1 MKSNTHQE
9 KMEKIV
15 SLCKRRG
22 FFYKGSEIYG
32 GMAGFFDY
40 GPLGVALKKNIEK
53 IWWNMFV
60 DSEENMFGVDATL
73 VMHPNVYQASGHAKN
88 FADPMVEDLKTN
100 KRYRADHIL
109 EENKIDVTGLT
120 PEQMNSLIK
129 EKGIKSPDGNLF
141 GEVTQFNM
149 MFQTFVGANADSESK
164 TYLRPETAQ
173 GIFTNYKN
181 VLDSFHPKLPFGI
194 GQIGKSFRNEIA
206 PRDFLFR
213 VREFSQMEV
222 EYFVAPETWESNFE
236 FFQKRVW
243 EFISAVGIDAKKVSE
258 LEVSPE
264 DRAHYSER
272 TIDFEFE
279 YPFGKK
285 ELYGLAYRTDY
296 DLKNHGEVSKVDLSF
311 FDEDKKER
319 FIPHVIEPSFG
330 LERTI
335 LAILSSAYS
344 EDEVNGETRVFL
356 KLIPEI
362 APYQFAVFPLLKNK
376 PELVEKAK
384 EVYSVL
390 KQRGVRVIFDDNGN
404 IGKRYRRQD
413 EIGTP
418 SCITIDYDT
427 LEDSTVTVRDRDT
440 GEQKRVKI
448 EEL

>member
-1 MKSNTHQE
+1 MKSQEHQE

-22 FFYKGSEIYG
+22 IFFKGSEIYG
-32 GMAGFFDY
+32 GLAGFFDY
-40 GPLGVALKKNIEK
+40 GPLGVMLKKNVES

-60 DSEENMFGVDATL
+60 DSPEDMYGIDAAL
-73 VMHPNVYQASGHAKN
+73 IMHPQTYQASGHAKN

-100 KRYRADHIL
+100 RRYRADHIL
-109 EENKIDVTGLT
+109 EEHGVDITGLT
-120 PEQMNSLIK
+120 PDQMNQIII
-129 EKGIKSPDGNLF
+129 ERAIKSPDGNPL

-149 MFQTFVGANADSESK
+149 MFQTFVGANSDSESK
-164 TYLRPETAQ
+164 TFLRPETAQ

-181 VLDSFHPKLPFGI
+181 VLDTLHPKLPFGI

-222 EYFVAPETWESNFE
+222 EYFVNPKDWEIYFE
-236 FFQKRVW
+236 KFQNKVW
-243 EFISAVGIDAKKVSE
+243 DFIKTVGIDSTKVSE
-258 LEVSPE
+258 LEVADE
-264 DRAHYSER
+264 DRAFYSKR

-296 DLKNHGEVSKVDLSF
+296 DLKGHGEVSKVDLSY
-311 FDEDKKER
+311 FDEETRER

-335 LAILSSAYS
+335 LAILASAYS

-356 KLIPEI
+356 KLKSEI
-362 APYQFAVFPLLKNK
+362 APYQYAVFPLLKNK
-376 PELVEKAK
+376 PDLVAKAK
-384 EVYSVL
+384 EVYRL
-390 KQRGVRVIFDDNGN
+390 LQAKGKRVMFDDNGN

-418 SCITIDYDT
+418 ECITIDFDT
-427 LEDSTVTVRDRDT
+427 LEDNTITIRDRDT
-440 GEQKRVKI
+440 GQQRRVQI
-448 EEL
+448 QEL

>member
-1 MKSNTHQE
+1 MKKNDQHEQ
-9 KMEKIV
+9 MEKIV

-22 FFYKGSEIYG
+22 FFFRGSEIYG
-32 GMAGFFDY
+32 GLAGFYDY
-40 GPLGVALKKNIEK
+40 GPLGVMFKKNIES

-60 DSEENMFGVDATL
+60 EQPDDIYGLDAAL
-73 VMHPNVYQASGHAKN
+73 VMHPQTYQASGHAAN
-88 FADPMVEDLKTN
+88 FADPMVEDSKSG
-100 KRYRADHIL
+100 KRYRADHLL
-109 EENKIDVTGLT
+109 EENNIETTGLT
-120 PEQMNSLIK
+120 PDQMNTLIV
-129 EKGIKSPDGNLF
+129 ERGIKSPEGNPL
-141 GEVTQFNM
+141 GPVMQFNM
-149 MFQTFVGANADSESK
+149 MFHTFVGANTDSESK
-164 TYLRPETAQ
+164 TFLRPETAQ

-181 VLDSFHPKLPFGI
+181 VLDTLHPKLPFGI

-222 EYFVAPETWESNFE
+222 EYFVAPEDWKIHFE
-236 FFQKRVW
+236 KFQKKIW
-243 EFISAVGIDAKKVSE
+243 EFISKVGIDTSKVSE
-258 LEVSPE
+258 LEVAPE

-296 DLKNHGEVSKVDLSF
+296 DLKNHSTVSKVDLSY
-311 FDEDKKER
+311 FDEEKRER

-330 LERTI
+330 LERTL
-335 LAILSSAYS
+335 LAVLASAYH

-356 KLIPEI
+356 KLNPEV
-362 APYQFAVFPLLKNK
+362 APYQYAVFPLLKNK
-376 PELVEKAK
+376 PDLVSKAK
-384 EVYSVL
+384 SVYELL
-390 KQRGVRVIFDDNGN
+390 KAKGVRVMFDDNGN

-418 SCITIDYDT
+418 YCITIDFESLD
-427 LEDSTVTVRDRDT
+427 DNSVTIRDRDT

>member
-1 MKSNTHQE
+1 MKSTENQE
-9 KMEKIV
+9 QMEKIV

-22 FFYKGSEIYG
+22 FFFRGSEIYG
-32 GMAGFFDY
+32 GLAGFYDY
-40 GPLGVALKKNIEK
+40 GPLGVMLKKNVEN

-60 DSEENMFGVDATL
+60 DSPEDMYGIDATL
-73 VMHPNVYQASGHAKN
+73 IMHPQTYQASGHAKN
-88 FADPMVEDLKTN
+88 FADPMVEDTKTG
-100 KRYRADHIL
+100 KRYRADHLL
-109 EENKIDVTGLT
+109 EDNNVVVTGLT
-120 PEQMNSLIK
+120 PEQMNTLII
-129 EKGIKSPDGNLF
+129 EKGIKSPDGHPV
-141 GEVTQFNM
+141 GPVMQFNM
-149 MFQTFVGANADSESK
+149 MFQTFVGATADVDSK

-181 VLDSFHPKLPFGI
+181 VLDTLHPKLPFGI

-222 EYFVAPETWESNFE
+222 EYFVDPKDWELYFE
-236 FFQKRVW
+236 KFQKKVW
-243 EFISAVGIDAKKVSE
+243 NFIDVVGIEKTKVSE
-258 LEVSPE
+258 LEVADE
-264 DRAHYSER
+264 DRAFYSKR

-296 DLKNHGEVSKVDLSF
+296 DLKGHGEVSKVDLSY
-311 FDEDKKER
+311 FDEETRER
-319 FIPHVIEPSFG
+319 FVPHVIEPSFG

-335 LAILSSAYS
+335 LAILATAYS

-356 KLIPEI
+356 KLKPEV
-362 APYQFAVFPLLKNK
+362 APYQYAVFPLLKNK
-376 PELVEKAK
+376 PELVSKAK
-384 EVYSVL
+384 EVYDLL
-390 KQRGVRVIFDDNGN
+390 KKKGVRVMFDDNGN

-418 SCITIDYDT
+418 YCVTIDFDT
-427 LEDSTVTVRDRDT
+427 LEDTTVTVRDRDT

>member
-1 MKSNTHQE
+1 MNQI
-9 KMEKIV
+9 IV
-15 SLCKRRG
+15 
-22 FFYKGSEIYG
+22 
-32 GMAGFFDY
+32 
-40 GPLGVALKKNIEK
+40 
-53 IWWNMFV
+53 
-60 DSEENMFGVDATL
+60 
-73 VMHPNVYQASGHAKN
+73 
-88 FADPMVEDLKTN
+88 
-100 KRYRADHIL
+100 
-109 EENKIDVTGLT
+109 
-120 PEQMNSLIK
+120 
-129 EKGIKSPDGNLF
+129 EKGIKSPDGNPL

-149 MFQTFVGANADSESK
+149 MFQTFVGANADSESR
-164 TYLRPETAQ
+164 TFLRPETAQ

-181 VLDSFHPKLPFGI
+181 VLDALHPKLPFGI

-222 EYFVAPETWESNFE
+222 EYFVDPKDWELYFE
-236 FFQKRVW
+236 KFQKKVW
-243 EFISAVGIDAKKVSE
+243 DFISTVGIDVSKVSE
-258 LEVSPE
+258 LEVADE
-264 DRAHYSER
+264 DRAFYSKR

-296 DLKNHGEVSKVDLSF
+296 DLKGHGEVSKVDLSY
-311 FDEDKKER
+311 FDEERKER

-356 KLIPEI
+356 KLNKNI
-362 APYQFAVFPLLKNK
+362 APYQCAVFPLLKNK
-376 PELVEKAK
+376 PDLVAKAK
-384 EVYSVL
+384 EVYDLL
-390 KQRGVRVIFDDNGN
+390 KKKGIRVMFDDNGN

-418 SCITIDYDT
+418 ECITVDFDT
-427 LEDSTVTVRDRDT
+427 LEDNTVTVRDRDT